1 MSQFIKSYTETI
13 GTIIKA
19 KSMRDKISLDRATLL
34 HPAVRQEVIDCIE
47 KVEAGFP
54 DTIMIRIVQGLRT
67 IEQQDAIYA
76 QGRTTPG
83 EIVTK
88 AKGGHSYHNYGLAID
103 FALIYN
109 GKELSWD
116 TAKDGDK
123 DGVKD
128 WMEVIEVFKNKG
140 WKWGNSWGDAPHLEK
155 AFGHSIADLLNRYHT
170 GNFIP
175 GTKYVQIA

>member
-1 MSQFIKSYTETI
+1 
-13 GTIIKA
+13 
-19 KSMRDKISLDRATLL
+19 MRDKISFDRAQLL

-47 KVEAGFP
+47 KAETGLSCNV
-54 DTIMIRIVQGLRT
+54 RIVQGLRT

-76 QGRTTPG
+76 QGRTKPG
-83 EIVTK
+83 QIVTK

>member
-1 MSQFIKSYTETI
+1 
-13 GTIIKA
+13 
-19 KSMRDKISLDRATLL
+19 MRDKISFDRAQLL

-47 KVEAGFP
+47 KAETGLSCNV
-54 DTIMIRIVQGLRT
+54 RIVQGLRT

-76 QGRTTPG
+76 QGRTKPG
-83 EIVTK
+83 QIVTK

-140 WKWGNSWGDAPHLEK
+140 WKWGNSLSLIH
-155 AFGHSIADLLNRYHT
+155 I
-170 GNFIP
+170 
-175 GTKYVQIA
+175 